1 LKLVLTLGNTM
12 QFLNPYMLLTLGL
25 IPLIIIIHRLKPKP
39 RPIDVTNLFLWK
51 AVLKERSY
59 NLSFERLKKNL
70 PLILQILIVILT
82 ALALAEPTWTYLTA
96 KKGNM
101 VLVIDT
107 SASMK
112 TRTGSG
118 MRFDLARQK
127 ALQLVAE
134 RNPEQNVLIVEA
146 GKKPL
151 VKTGFINNTDQARI
165 LVNKLQPS
173 DAPADLE
180 SAIYLAL
187 TFVDPAKEDLLFLIT
202 DGAGKDLSGLVNSHP
217 KIRPIIIAGGQHNVG
232 ITKFEFRQHLDHSD
246 HYEFMLEIKNFGLS
260 PLECSIRLSIDRVL
274 LFEKAISFNAQEKQ
288 VLIIPYSGLIN
299 GIARATL
306 AIDDDFTVDNQ
317 AYLSLNAAK
326 EIWVLLVS
334 KGNHFLEKLLA
345 AYPNFRVNSVKE
357 IIPSSWSEQT
367 ARHDIVIVD
376 RMDFPE
382 INRGNFLLIDAYSP
396 SIPVLN
402 TGRVR
407 LPEILTWNRKSP
419 LMADV
424 NPSGLIIEE
433 SAKLQTDRQL
443 QPVIDSARTGLM
455 YVFEENGLRAV
466 LFGFDFTKS
475 DLPLKVAFPVMM
487 SNIFNWLNPYK
498 LEFSILHTPAGKPF
512 DIYFDPG
519 TDTIYTRA
527 PYEKWDKH
535 RVTVN
540 PFRYGNTDR
549 VGIYTV
555 AENGKER
562 YFTVN
567 LADESESD
575 INSISLEQRTGQS
588 QTPSVSEE
596 TAAEL
601 PIWMVFIIIGCALLM
616 IEWYSWL
623 KFRPH
628 NLL

>member
-1 LKLVLTLGNTM
+1 M
-12 QFLNPYMLLTLGL
+12 QFLNPYMLLTLTA
-25 IPLIIIIHRLKPKP
+25 IPVLIIIHTLKPKP
-39 RPIDVTNLFLWK
+39 RPVDVTNLFLWNE
-51 AVLKERSY
+51 VLKERSY
-59 NLSFERLKKNL
+59 NLSFERLKKTL
-70 PLILQILIVILT
+70 PLILQILIVILA
-82 ALALAEPTWTYLTA
+82 ALALARPTWTYWTA
-96 KKGNM
+96 QKGNL

-112 TRTGSG
+112 TRSGSG

-127 ALQLVAE
+127 AQQLVEE
-134 RNPEQNVLIVEA
+134 RDRAQHVLIVEA

-151 VKTGFINNTDQARI
+151 VKTGFINNTDQAQK
-165 LVNKLQPS
+165 LLKKLQPS

-187 TFVDPAKEDLLFLIT
+187 SFIDPAKEDLLYLIT
-202 DGAGKDLSGLVNSHP
+202 DGAGQNLSELVKSHP
-217 KIRPIIIAGGQHNVG
+217 KIRPIIISGGEHNVG
-232 ITKFEFRQHLDHSD
+232 ITKFEFRQHIDRSD
-246 HYEFMLEIKNFGLS
+246 HYEFMLEIKNFDLS
-260 PLECSIRLSIDRVL
+260 ALKCPIRLSIDRVV
-274 LFEKAISFNAQEKQ
+274 LFEKTISFEAQEKQ
-288 VLIIPYSGLIN
+288 VLIVPYSGLIN

-306 AIDDDFTVDNQ
+306 EIDDDFTVDNQ

-357 IIPSSWSEQT
+357 IIPTSWPDQT

-382 INRGNFLLIDAYSP
+382 TARGNFLLIDSYSP
-396 SIPVLN
+396 SIPLVK

-424 NPSGLIIEE
+424 DLSGLIVEE
-433 SAKLQTDRQL
+433 SAQLQTDRQL

-455 YVFEENGLRAV
+455 YAFEENGLRAV
-466 LFGFDFTKS
+466 LLGFDFTRS

-487 SNIFNWLNPYK
+487 SNIFNWLNPHK
-498 LEFSILHTPAGKPF
+498 LEFSILQTPAGEAF
-512 DIYFDPG
+512 DIYFKPQ
-519 TDTIYTRA
+519 TDIIYTRA
-527 PYEKWDKH
+527 PFEKWDKH
-535 RVTVN
+535 PVKMN
-540 PFRYGNTDR
+540 PFKYENTGR

-575 INSISLEQRTGQS
+575 INSVSLERRPD
-588 QTPSVSEE
+588 QTELPSGSEE
-596 TAAEL
+596 IAAQQPL
-601 PIWMVFIIIGCALLM
+601 WMLFIIMGCALLM

-623 KFRPH
+623 KIKM
-628 NLL
+628 